1 MNERELLQLKK
12 DIEASKQKTSELKGE
27 RQALLKRLKEEWNCS
42 TVEEAEVHLKEMEEQ
57 VSNLSTEI
65 SEEIESI
72 EHELE

>member
-1 MNERELLQLKK
+1 MNEKELLQLKK
-12 DIEASKQKTSELKGE
+12 DIDEAKQKTSELKGE